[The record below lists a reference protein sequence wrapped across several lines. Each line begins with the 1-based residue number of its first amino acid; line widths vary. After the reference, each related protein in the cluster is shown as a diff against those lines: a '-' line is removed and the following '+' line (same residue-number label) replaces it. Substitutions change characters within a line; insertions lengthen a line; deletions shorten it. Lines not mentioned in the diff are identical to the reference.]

1 MKLNKRVLASATLSV
16 SLVVP
21 AVAPVASATDT
32 HVNCEQNFRAGRD
45 FDGDANGKVAEH
57 LQRNCNLSAEQISKL
72 SLDELKSVAKELKKA
87 DGTPAIG
94 VEEIEQLTTG
104 QVNSEAE
111 NNKAADEADEPGET
125 QGNGAGG
132 EQQSVDT
139 LTVNAVKAGAKSVTG
154 WVFLLP
160 GQKKTINVTFP
171 NFRTETTQVQLED
184 KSGEEGKPSV
194 AGYAP
199 FEVAVPEGTQ
209 LEAGQNLFV
218 APAKDPSKPDV
229 KVVSTKVVVEPADVV
244 EGGGQGSEGSEGSD
258 QSGAG
263 SEGSESPEGPD
274 SGDSVDEFPVDVI
287 AEVNDI
293 KEGDKK
299 VTGKLR
305 LFPGQKEEIEAYF
318 PGGGHQSTVVELPKD
333 PAKKGQAS
341 ESQLVSFDIDIPEN
355 VQLKAGQKVTVSP
368 VPTVTDPET
377 GKSNS
382 VEVVVKAADKGSES
396 RPEQTPDNGKG
407 QTPGNDGSEKPGK
420 PQGPG
425 NGGSEKPGN
434 PEGPGNG
441 GSEKPGKP
449 SVPGNGSGGSS
460 SNFGAGFGVIS
471 GVVAFV
477 AGVVKFFNQFSG
489 IARFLQPLRNFFS
502 LFKF

>member
-1 MKLNKRVLASATLSV
+1 M
-16 SLVVP
+16 
-21 AVAPVASATDT
+21 
-32 HVNCEQNFRAGRD
+32 
-45 FDGDANGKVAEH
+45 
-57 LQRNCNLSAEQISKL
+57 
-72 SLDELKSVAKELKKA
+72 
-87 DGTPAIG
+87 
-94 VEEIEQLTTG
+94 
-104 QVNSEAE
+104 
-111 NNKAADEADEPGET
+111 
-125 QGNGAGG
+125 
-132 EQQSVDT
+132 
-139 LTVNAVKAGAKSVTG
+139 NAVKAGAKNVTG

-160 GQKKTINVTFP
+160 GQEKTINVFFP
-171 NFRTETTQVQLED
+171 NGLQPSVTVKHEV
-184 KSGEEGKPSV
+184 EEGKIPRGEYV
-194 AGYAP
+194 P
-199 FEVAVPEGTQ
+199 FEVAVPGGLQ
-209 LEAGQNLFV
+209 LTAGQELIV
-218 APAKDPSKPDV
+218 TPSKDPSKPGV
-229 KVVSTKVVVEPADVV
+229 KVVSTKVVVESADAV
-244 EGGGQGSEGSEGSD
+244 EGEGQGPESPEGSD

-263 SEGSESPEGPD
+263 SEGSETPEGPD

-287 AEVNDI
+287 EKVNDI

-318 PGGGHQSTVVELPKD
+318 PGGRHQSTEVELPKD
-333 PAKKGQAS
+333 PAKKGQELVPFEIDVP
-341 ESQLVSFDIDIPEN
+341 ES
-355 VQLKAGQKVTVSP
+355 VQLKAGEKVKVSP

-407 QTPGNDGSEKPGK
+407 QTPGSDGSEEPGKPQGPGNDGSEKPGK
-420 PQGPG
+420 P
-425 NGGSEKPGN
+425 SV
-434 PEGPGNG
+434 PGNG

-460 SNFGAGFGVIS
+460 SNFGAAFGVIA

>member
-1 MKLNKRVLASATLSV
+1 M
-16 SLVVP
+16 
-21 AVAPVASATDT
+21 
-32 HVNCEQNFRAGRD
+32 
-45 FDGDANGKVAEH
+45 
-57 LQRNCNLSAEQISKL
+57 
-72 SLDELKSVAKELKKA
+72 
-87 DGTPAIG
+87 
-94 VEEIEQLTTG
+94 TTG
-104 QVNSEAE
+104 EVNSEAQ

-132 EQQSVDT
+132 EQQSADT
-139 LTVNAVKAGAKSVTG
+139 LTVNAVKAGAKNVTG

-160 GQKKTINVTFP
+160 GQEKTINVFFP
-171 NFRTETTQVQLED
+171 NGLQPSVTVKHED
-184 KSGEEGKPSV
+184 KSVGEGEISRGEYV
-194 AGYAP
+194 P
-199 FEVAVPEGTQ
+199 FEVAVPGGLQ
-209 LEAGQNLFV
+209 LTAGQELIV
-218 APAKDPSKPDV
+218 TPSKDPSKPGV
-229 KVVSTKVVVEPADVV
+229 KVVSTKVVVEPADVA
-244 EGGGQGSEGSEGSD
+244 EDEGQGPESPGGSD

-263 SEGSESPEGPD
+263 SEGSETPEGPD

-287 AEVNDI
+287 AEVNDL

-305 LFPGQKEEIEAYF
+305 LLPGQKEEIEAYF

-341 ESQLVSFDIDIPEN
+341 ESQLVPFGIDIPES

-407 QTPGNDGSEKPGK
+407 QTPGNDGSEKPGN

-425 NGGSEKPGN
+425 NDGSE
-434 PEGPGNG
+434 
-441 GSEKPGKP
+441 SPGKP

-460 SNFGAGFGVIS
+460 SNFGAAFGVIA

-477 AGVVKFFNQFSG
+477 AGVAKFFNQFSG

>member
-21 AVAPVASATDT
+21 AVAPVAWADDA
-32 HVNCEQNFRAGRD
+32 HVNCQQSFRAGSD
-45 FDGDANGKVAEH
+45 FDGDANGKLAEH
-57 LQRNCNLSAEQISKL
+57 LQRNCNLTAEQIAKL
-72 SLDELKSVAKELKKA
+72 SIDELKSVAKELKKA

-94 VEEIEQLTTG
+94 VEEIEQLTTA
-104 QVNSEAE
+104 QVNSEAQ
-111 NNKAADEADEPGET
+111 NNKAADGADEPGET
-125 QGNGAGG
+125 PGNGAGG
-132 EQQSVDT
+132 EQQSGDT
-139 LTVNAVKAGAKSVTG
+139 LTVDTVKAGAKNVTG

-160 GQKKTINVTFP
+160 GQKKTIHVTFP

-194 AGYAP
+194 AGYVP
-199 FEVAVPEGTQ
+199 FEVVVPEGTQ
-209 LEAGQNLFV
+209 LEAGQTLFV
-218 APAKDPSKPDV
+218 SPAKDPSKPGV
-229 KVVSTKVVVEPADVV
+229 KVVSTKVVVEPADVA
-244 EGGGQGSEGSEGSD
+244 EDGGQGPEGSEGSD
-258 QSGAG
+258 QAGAG
-263 SEGSESPEGPD
+263 SEGSEAPEGPD

-287 AEVNDI
+287 EKVNDI

-333 PAKKGQAS
+333 PEKKDQAS
-341 ESQLVSFDIDIPEN
+341 ESQLVPFDIDVPES

-368 VPTVTDPET
+368 VPTVTDPKT

-396 RPEQTPDNGKG
+396 RPEQTPDNGNG
-407 QTPGNDGSEKPGK
+407 QTPGNGAG
-420 PQGPG
+420 
-425 NGGSEKPGN
+425 
-434 PEGPGNG
+434 
-441 GSEKPGKP
+441 EKPGKP
-449 SVPGNGSGGSS
+449 SVPGNSSGGSS
-460 SNFGAGFGVIS
+460 SNFGAAFGVIA
-471 GVVAFV
+471 GVVSFV

-489 IARFLQPLRNFFS
+489 IARFLQPLRNFF
-502 LFKF
+502 